1 MSGRRRKSIK
11 GADDEQ
17 HTSPPSSLK
26 GKHKATPGG
35 HNEAGGKRSFR
46 SCEKSR
52 CPAKR
57 PICFARSERCAGDG
71 YTSRWYHL
79 SAGEHFCN
87 ECFDFYYRSHR
98 DGYHRMALW
107 KREWSSYGKT
117 EANLKTYMVDAVMP
131 YWVQCTM
138 TDCRKWRIL
147 PNDVQLTTDFIQKYC
162 CGMMQDGTQP
172 INNDACKEME
182 DHRVEETNADN
193 WLSLLMNPPLLKNS
207 PAAPYLQEYYP
218 DGVGLSATCKV
229 ATMGVRGGLPDDHI
243 DGLHPYFQPFYQP
256 EENGKALCVRPDV
269 MEYDEVQEFPEFAR
283 EQQMYLALRNL
294 ALALWNT
301 NYKEVLTV
309 EKCVAH
315 LIVRGLVRVACVRYL
330 KVILAFLTIKGLVNT
345 GLLKDTNS
353 AIKEIVEN
361 AVKLESV
368 LIIGAGPS
376 GLSAGRQL
384 QNFGADVTILE
395 AQDRIGGRVW
405 DDTNLGVCVG
415 KGAQI
420 VNGCINNPIALMC
433 EQAGIKMRKM
443 HIRCDLVE
451 EDGSVT
457 DITID
462 KRVDFHF
469 NAMLDA
475 IAEWKRDNENQ
486 LDDLSL
492 AKKLQEMHETFVE
505 ETSLKFS
512 AKEERLFQFHIS
524 NLEYACGCDL
534 SKVSSLHWD
543 QNENF
548 AQFAGD
554 HTLIEDGYMAVLNKL
569 ADGLDIRLNTEVTS
583 IDYRGKQ
590 VIVQT
595 KNGKE
600 YKAQKVLVTVPLAIL
615 QRKKI
620 AFKPPLPAKKQAAI
634 NCLGAGIIEKIGL
647 QFPSRFWSKKVI
659 ATDYFGHIPPEV
671 DKRGMFSV
679 FYDMTPPRSY
689 ENEHVLM
696 TVVSGEAVQFVQSKT
711 DKEVIEECMKCLRSM
726 FPDEDVPD
734 PSNSFVTHWHK
745 NPHALMAYS
754 YIGIGASG
762 EAYEII
768 AESVNNKV
776 FFAGEASNR
785 HFPQTVT
792 GAYLSGIRE
801 AAKILS

>member
-1 MSGRRRKSIK
+1 MSARRRKSTTK
-11 GADDEQ
+11 GTEDEQ
-17 HTSPPSSLK
+17 PASPPSSRK
-26 GKHKATPGG
+26 GKHKSTGQEG
-35 HNEAGGKRSFR
+35 AGGKRPFR
-46 SCEKSR
+46 SCEKAR
-52 CPAKR
+52 CPAKK
-57 PICFARSERCAGDG
+57 PICFAGSERCAGDG

-87 ECFDFYYRSHR
+87 ECFDYYYRSHR
-98 DGYHRMALW
+98 DGYKLMSAW

-117 EANLKTYMVDAVMP
+117 EANLKMYMVDEVMP
-131 YWVQCTM
+131 YWVQCTVSG
-138 TDCRKWRIL
+138 CLKWRML
-147 PNDVQLTTDFIQKYC
+147 PNDVQLSRELIQKYC
-162 CGMMQDGTQP
+162 CGMVQVGKQS
-172 INNDACKEME
+172 INNDACNQEE
-182 DHRVEETNADN
+182 DHRVEQTNDEN
-193 WLSLLMNPPLLKNS
+193 WLTLLMNPPLLKNS

-229 ATMGVRGGLPDDHI
+229 ATMGVRGGLSDEHSED
-243 DGLHPYFQPFYQP
+243 LHPYFQPFYQP

-283 EQQMYLALRNL
+283 EQQMYLGLRNL

-301 NYKEVLTV
+301 NYKKVVTV
-309 EKCVAH
+309 EMCVEH
-315 LIVRGLVRVACVRYL
+315 LIVRGLVRIVCSRYL
-330 KVILAFLTIKGLVNT
+330 KVFLAFLTKKGLVNS
-345 GLLKDTNS
+345 GLMQNPHLIKDIIAENS
-353 AIKEIVEN
+353 KPD
-361 AVKLESV
+361 SV
-368 LIIGAGPS
+368 IIIGAGPS
-376 GLSAGRQL
+376 GLAAGRQL
-384 QNFGADVTILE
+384 QNFGANVTMLE
-395 AQDRIGGRVW
+395 SRNRIGGRIW
-405 DDTNLGVCVG
+405 DDKSLGVCVG

-457 DITID
+457 DTTVD

-475 IAEWKRDNENQ
+475 IAEWRRDNENK

-492 AKKLQEMHETFVE
+492 AKKLQEMHETFIE
-505 ETSLKFS
+505 ETSLKFT

-534 SKVSSLHWD
+534 SKVSSLYWD

-554 HTLIEDGYMAVLNKL
+554 HTLIEDGYMAVINKL
-569 ADGLDIRLNTEVTS
+569 GDGLDVRLNTAVKS
-583 IDYRGKQ
+583 IDYTGKD

-595 KNGKE
+595 DDGKTF
-600 YKAQKVLVTVPLAIL
+600 KAQKVLVTVPLSIL
-615 QRKKI
+615 KRNLI
-620 AFKPPLPAKKQAAI
+620 SFKPALPTRKQEAI

-659 ATDYFGHIPPEV
+659 ATDYFGHIPPAV

-679 FYDMTPPRSY
+679 FYDMTPPRSF

-696 TVVSGEAVQFVQSKT
+696 TVVSGEAVQLVQSKT
-711 DKEVIEECMKCLRSM
+711 DQEVIDECLRCLRNM
-726 FPDEDVPD
+726 FPDEDVPN
-734 PSNSFVTHWHK
+734 PTNFFVTHWHK
-745 NPHALMAYS
+745 DPHALMAYS

-768 AESVNNKV
+768 AESINNKV
-776 FFAGEASNR
+776 FFAGEATNR

-801 AAKILS
+801 AAKICT